1 MLTVRQCLYILN
13 SYKIQIN
20 LHFTRDVKYNCSI
33 KYSNIIMAKKKSR
46 SANVARKREKRK
58 RDRKTRHKQLAIEK
72 QRKLPYGRMD
82 EERLYTCLIQ
92 TPDLIEEPE
101 LESLHFDLDLMYTEM
116 AKFLIDIKPE
126 GDAAFSEYAAPDIL
140 DVKSDISF
148 FNNDIENIESESQD
162 TNEIFER
169 FQTEVIGCLITPKF
183 MRTLLSALSA
193 CENRLRRTGER
204 DLAEVAFF
212 AQFLFSEVPPDVFVE
227 HPLIQAIGM
236 QTLRLLVENPPSLDE
251 EHPAVRPILSE
262 VLANEDEDTES
273 QREETLS
280 NMFSDA
286 IGREHSAANVEAQP
300 VDPLDTL
307 IIQTEDDPPVSESI
321 PSPDSLPA
329 KALYK
334 NFEGLAIK
342 EVMKKWQGPTL
353 KKETATQLDYF
364 DTEQELYITVTES
377 RVQLHA
383 YSEAE
388 LDMAMDEFE
397 DHCQSTVMYL
407 AKTYEEG
414 GNTNGTE

>member
-13 SYKIQIN
+13 SHKIQIG

-101 LESLHFDLDLMYTEM
+101 LESLHFDLDLMYAEM

-126 GDAAFSEYAAPDIL
+126 GDSAFSEYAAPETL

-148 FNNDIENIESESQD
+148 FNNDMESESQE

-169 FQTEVIGCLITPKF
+169 FQTEVIGSLITPKF

-262 VLANEDEDTES
+262 VLANDDEDSES

-286 IGREHSAANVEAQP
+286 IGREHSAANVEVQP

-342 EVMKKWQGPTL
+342 EVLKKWQGPTL
-353 KKETATQLDYF
+353 EKETDTQLDYF
-364 DTEQELYITVTES
+364 DAEQELYITVTES